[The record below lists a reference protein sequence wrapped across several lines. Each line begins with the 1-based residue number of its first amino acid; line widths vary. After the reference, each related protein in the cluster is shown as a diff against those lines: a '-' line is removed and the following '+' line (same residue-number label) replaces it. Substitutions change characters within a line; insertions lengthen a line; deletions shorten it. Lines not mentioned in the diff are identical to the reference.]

1 MQQPVS
7 RRDVYSPSLSA
18 RVGGRDVELVSA
30 SMDRSLPDP
39 LAGGSLTA
47 ASGDLVAVEGADV
60 AQTVATPWDPGTAW
74 PPVPQSPVSVSMDTG
89 AGPVSV
95 LGNGRVVSAS
105 GGSSG
110 REVSVEVSDAY
121 QSLNRTISWDA
132 VAGVMPS
139 LQEGVFPRYVSMN
152 TTSIT
157 DHILREC
164 GWETTPLGVSH
175 VMLDVP
181 AQGSM
186 WPRRGR
192 VDTSNRMDGG
202 GFSYWLSSDWGVAA
216 ADVDATYTLLGG
228 GYTLAGRGGVELAA
242 MTQTSSQSSS
252 GGMFLD
258 VQVGAALGASIR
270 LSWTDSNVFV
280 RLRNPTGGYFTA
292 VSVPRSNG
300 LAYATIKYIS
310 STSVQ
315 VILRSGGASASEV
328 VSVAAGLTSG
338 EMRIARIWGQGRG
351 GGFLVQAPS
360 NLGALEGWEPS
371 AVLYPRL
378 SSRNALR
385 VRPPVEGENCADLLA
400 QQCEAEGA
408 TYWIDETGVL
418 RWWDLARL
426 EAQSSVAALTSD
438 DDIAEAGFTWSHDLS
453 QVKSRVSVKWR
464 EPLAEMSWR
473 TSIELHR
480 GNGQTVQP
488 GDVLEDWINVP
499 DDEVWIMPDLNLD
512 RAGGAGASELNS
524 GLMSHYGAVIA
535 GEGDDVDSWAHLH
548 GSFLMTVTRVN
559 DRAFK
564 TWIQWTGS
572 KPATM
577 KLPSETA
584 TSFLWQVR
592 RNENMPII
600 RGKAKWTLQDALT
613 YSAQNGPS
621 TAPEHGI
628 DAGWWIQ
635 DAEQA
640 QYIADYAGAR
650 LTVPQPVLSS
660 IALIPIPG
668 LQLGDVVEVR
678 DTHVT
683 RLTIRGIVVED
694 SRGIDADMGMSHA
707 VAIRPTYVTRNG
719 VTWEQWGSVMD
730 SRTWQTFG
738 AGQAGKT
745 WQDWG
750 TAPLLG
756 EDVI

>member
-7 RRDVYSPSLSA
+7 RRDVYAPFLSA

-74 PPVPQSPVSVSMDTG
+74 PPGPQSPVSVSMDTG

-105 GGSSG
+105 GGTSG

-121 QSLNRTISWDA
+121 QSLNRTISWDG
-132 VAGVMPS
+132 VADIMPS
-139 LQEGVFPRYVSMN
+139 QQEGVNPRYVGM
-152 TTSIT
+152 TSTAVT
-157 DHILREC
+157 DTILRAC
-164 GWETTPLGVSH
+164 GWFSTPPLTNY
-175 VMLDVP
+175 VMLSVP

-186 WPRRGR
+186 WPERGY
-192 VDTSNRMDGG
+192 VDTSNRLDAGG
-202 GFSYWLSSDWGVAA
+202 YPYWLLANWGVAA
-216 ADVDATYTLLGG
+216 ADVDASYTLQGG
-228 GYTLAGRGGVELAA
+228 GYTIAGRGGVELSA
-242 MTQTSSQSSS
+242 MTQTSGASQP
-252 GGMFLD
+252 GTMFLD
-258 VQVGAALGASIR
+258 VYAGSARVR
-270 LSWTDSNVFV
+270 LSWTDSDVFV
-280 RLRNPTGGYFTA
+280 RLRNPGGEYFTA
-292 VSVPRSNG
+292 VTVPRSNG
-300 LAYATIKYIS
+300 LAYASIKYVS
-310 STSVQ
+310 ATSVL
-315 VILRSGGASASEV
+315 VTLRSGGAQAAQAV
-328 VSVAAGLTSG
+328 TVDAGLTSG
-338 EMRIARIWGQGRG
+338 AMTTARISGQGRG
-351 GGFLVQAPS
+351 GGFMVAAPDTQGT
-360 NLGALEGWEPS
+360 LTGWAPN
-371 AVLYPRL
+371 AVIYPRL
-378 SSRNALR
+378 SNRNALR

-426 EAQSSVAALTSD
+426 EAQSSVATLTSD
-438 DDIAEAGFTWSHDLS
+438 DDIAESGFTWSHDLS

-480 GNGQTVQP
+480 GNGQTLQP

-512 RAGGAGASELNS
+512 RAGGVGAEELNR

-548 GSFLMTVTRVN
+548 GSLLMTVTRVN

-577 KLPSETA
+577 KLPSEKA

-600 RGKAKWTLQDALT
+600 RGKAKWTLREALT
-613 YSAQNGPS
+613 YSAQNGPA
-621 TAPEHGI
+621 TAPEHEI

-635 DAEQA
+635 DEAQA
-640 QYIADYAGAR
+640 KYTADYAGAR

-678 DTHVT
+678 DERVT
-683 RLTIRGIVVED
+683 RLTIRGIVIED
-694 SRGIDADMGMSHA
+694 SRSIDADMGMSHA

-719 VTWEQWGSVMD
+719 VTWEEWASVASPKTWAQWSTSEGGTWQQWGSN
-730 SRTWQTFG
+730 
-738 AGQAGKT
+738 
-745 WQDWG
+745 
-750 TAPLLG
+750 PLNN
-756 EDVI
+756 